1 MIEKIAWKGWTNCY
15 RLTNGDVELI
25 MTADVGPRVM
35 RYAYVGGDNLFLE
48 IESELGGVNEPT
60 WKLRGGSRL
69 WVGPED
75 DSPRTYAV
83 DNSPCEV
90 HKVGGVLTVTSPV
103 EPASGLQKRISL
115 KVARKGSKVEVT
127 HSLHNAGRKAQLLA
141 PWVLAMMRPGGV
153 GITGFPPRGT
163 HPEVLQPTNPLVMW
177 AFSDLSDKRWRYTQK
192 YLILKQDPKQRSP
205 QKLGHFNPKT
215 WGAYLWRDTLFLKQY
230 TADPAQT
237 YPDMGCSYETF
248 TNADVLEI
256 ETLGPLTKLK
266 PGDWLHHTEHWSL
279 HRQIAIPRWDD
290 ATLDGALLP
299 LLS

>member
-1 MIEKIAWKGWTNCY
+1 MIEKIAWKGWENCY

-25 MTADVGPRVM
+25 VTGDVGPRVM

-48 IESELGGVNEPT
+48 MEAELGGRNEPD

-75 DSPRTYAV
+75 NSARTYAV
-83 DNSPCEV
+83 DNAACQV
-90 HKVGGVLTVTSPV
+90 DRVGGVLTATSPV

-115 KVARKGSKVEVT
+115 KLARKGSKVEVT

-141 PWVLAMMRPGGV
+141 PWVLSMMRPGGY

-163 HPEVLQPTNPLVMW
+163 HPQVLPPTNPLVMW
-177 AFSDLSDKRWRYTQK
+177 AFTDLSDKRWRYTQK
-192 YLILKQDPKQRSP
+192 YLILKQDPKQQSP
-205 QKLGHFNPKT
+205 QKLGLFNART
-215 WGAYLWRDTLFLKQY
+215 WGAYLWRNTLFVKQY
-230 TADPAQT
+230 VADPSQA

-248 TNADVLEI
+248 TNANVLEI
-256 ETLGPLTKLK
+256 ETLGPLTKLG
-266 PGDWLHHTEHWSL
+266 PGDWLHHIENWSL
-279 HRQIAIPRWDD
+279 HRDVRIDRWDD
-290 ATLDGALLP
+290 ATLDGVLRP